1 MKTHSARRLWSVAAF
16 LCCSVTAPA
25 LAQAA
30 TVSARVVETRLRQ
43 GALPHHIYAY
53 GVVAADPAVEQAIMA
68 PVAASVRA
76 IEIRLGQS
84 VARGAPLIALA
95 PSPNARASYAQAQ
108 SALSAAVAGEARI
121 KALVHQFLA
130 TRQDLANAQKAV
142 ADARANLSAL
152 NAVGAGAPRILRAP
166 FAATVTALSTRV
178 GSLVQEGTPLL
189 TIAPPS
195 ALVLR
200 VGVTPADAAQ
210 LQLGAAASLTPVSGG
225 VAATLHGRVVMRGA
239 VVDPT
244 TGLVPI
250 EISLPANQLFPGETV
265 RAAITAR
272 SVSGIIV
279 PHAALLLDTRGR
291 PYVVQAPHGRAK
303 LIPVVVLNSDNGE
316 DVIAGPLD
324 LSAPLVLAGNYQLKP
339 GMRVRL
345 ADPPAGAGVH

>member
-1 MKTHSARRLWSVAAF
+1 MKTRSFKRVWWTSAVV
-16 LCCSVTAPA
+16 CCSVVMAA
-25 LAQAA
+25 VAQAA

-43 GALPHHIYAY
+43 GALPHQIYAY

-76 IEIRLGQS
+76 IEVRLGQR
-84 VARGAPLIALA
+84 VARGAPLIELA
-95 PSPNARASYAQAQ
+95 PSPNARASYAQAK
-108 SALSAAVAGEARI
+108 SALRAAVAGETRT

-130 TRQDLANAQKAV
+130 TRQDLANARKAV
-142 ADARANLSAL
+142 ADARANLKAL
-152 NAVGAGAPRILRAP
+152 NAVGAGAPRLLRAP

-200 VGVTPADAAQ
+200 VGVTPADAAE
-210 LQLGAAASLTPVSGG
+210 LSLGAPATLKPVSGG
-225 VAATLHGRVVMRGA
+225 AAAALKGRVVMLGA
-239 VVDPT
+239 VVDPR

-250 EISLPANQLFPGETV
+250 EISLPPNRLFPGETV

-272 SVSGIIV
+272 TVSGIIV
-279 PHAALLLDTRGR
+279 PHAALLLDTKGR
-291 PYVVQAPHGRAK
+291 PYVVQAPNGRAK
-303 LIPVVVLNSDNGE
+303 LIPVVVLNSDAGK
-316 DVIAGPLD
+316 DVISGPLD
-324 LSAPLVLAGNYQLKP
+324 LSAPLVLAGNYQLKA

-345 ADPPAGAGVH
+345 ADPRASRGAR